1 MAKLTRKPKEIFKT
15 VRIKGS
21 YDGFNEFYRK
31 NQEIILEGIID
42 VFNEFKKTDKKKLTF
57 LIKVNL
63 NIEDGETVWDSEFT
77 FTRKDYPVLVKE
89 VIPFYEEKENDEK
102 CLEIMNLY
110 NDFTKGKKIPIL
122 E

>member
-1 MAKLTRKPKEIFKT
+1 MAKYSRKPKEIFKT
-15 VRIKGS
+15 VKIKGT

-42 VFNEFKKTDKKKLTF
+42 VFNEFKTTDKKKLTF
-57 LIKVNL
+57 VIKVNL
-63 NIEDGETVWDSEFT
+63 NIEDGETMWDSEFT
-77 FTRKDYPVLVKE
+77 FTRKDYPVLLKE
-89 VIPFYEEKENDEK
+89 VIPFYEEKEKYEK

-110 NDFTKGKKIPIL
+110 NDLTNGKKIPIL

>member
-21 YDGFNEFYRK
+21 YEGFNEFYRK

-63 NIEDGETVWDSEFT
+63 SIEDGETLWDSEFT

-89 VIPFYEEKENDEK
+89 VIPFYEEKENYEK

>member
-21 YDGFNEFYRK
+21 YEGFNEFYRK

-57 LIKVNL
+57 
-63 NIEDGETVWDSEFT
+63 
-77 FTRKDYPVLVKE
+77 
-89 VIPFYEEKENDEK
+89 
-102 CLEIMNLY
+102 
-110 NDFTKGKKIPIL
+110 
-122 E
+122 

>member
-63 NIEDGETVWDSEFT
+63 SIEDGETLWDSEFT

-89 VIPFYEEKENDEK
+89 VIPFFEEKENYEK

>member
-31 NQEIILEGIID
+31 NREIILEGIID

-63 NIEDGETVWDSEFT
+63 SIEDGETLWDSEFT

-89 VIPFYEEKENDEK
+89 VIPFYEEKENYEK